1 MCKIVWK
8 LLIPKTRSKNF
19 AVEEMLGK
27 VFGPE
32 LDVSFTD
39 KTMRSRFYNGD
50 STGKYKSCMAFF
62 LFQSGAA
69 DAGHP
74 FTYGTFPPW
83 LDLQKAWK
91 EITDSMEQKE
101 SDSFQKQIR
110 NFLKSLQ
117 PKEGNPL
124 SYQLARISEAV
135 QREPLEAQL
144 ATLSIIA
151 CTWGV
156 WESAFKKKSRDAAK
170 SEQDI
175 RQLARLILPKDVSIQ
190 TALPQNSIDQ
200 ALQAD
205 HDQDTLQAQ
214 VLLAQAR
221 VLLRQCH
228 YQEAGRL
235 CEEIIQDFTY
245 SPDILRGEACYILYE
260 CCRAGLGSYKLSR
273 SFDSEEELL
282 VLAKKFGY
290 DHNAACD
297 RRILPTPRRSS
308 DSRQGVCVCNAHND
322 AGSWLESTMPAGW
335 EMKYSSSPASFVN
348 CSETV
353 RFVLLDEKL
362 EKNVQDALLILGKIQ
377 QSDHWKHSE
386 LFIRCEEEKASP
398 LLDTALSFLRSSRPG
413 EEMCPVHI
421 HLLDEAKRTAQTLYA
436 RHPLFYPFTLDPD
449 SKLSD
454 PLHLVILSSASNT
467 SLASWLVREASWLLP
482 VLPNTHITLLSP
494 YAGKI
499 RSHIATAC
507 PGLAEQ
513 ITFGREKTRQTRL
526 AIEGVKFP
534 EMEFIEVD
542 FESPQL
548 LYELQQ
554 IESKKGLKYYVIDA
568 GSDLETIA
576 LGTRVRENNIRR
588 AVEKRQIDLY
598 SRNRAVIA
606 LYCVSPHMVRLA
618 QQLLVPKEKEQGNQW
633 FNNYG
638 FVTFGALDEM
648 YAWDNLDGGIFEQA
662 AQCLHLMYCG
672 AAFHPKEERT
682 REKDLDSYFQS
693 LYNQDSSL
701 AAVIGFPY
709 RLFCA
714 GIVAPCWYIQDPD
727 AYWSEP
733 QRLDLADK
741 LQTALAK
748 DKNLLFRLAQYE
760 HTRWT
765 CYLISRGWLGFSDS
779 DQAVQII
786 KAGAPK
792 HMLQIARLHACI
804 CSWDDLKA
812 LHSSLDWAY
821 RNERTDGLRSVP
833 DERFLKYYAP
843 EQKYTYFQHLDDES
857 ILKTPQV
864 LRTEWFAVREKEK
877 KREEYIK

>member
-8 LLIPKTRSKNF
+8 PLIPQTRSQNF
-19 AVEEMLGK
+19 AVEEVLEK
-27 VFGPE
+27 AFGAE
-32 LDVSFTD
+32 LSISFTG

-50 STGKYKSCMAFF
+50 STGIYKDCMAFF
-62 LFQSGAA
+62 LSKSTVP
-69 DAGHP
+69 DTDHP

-101 SDSFQKQIR
+101 SDCFQKQIR

-117 PKEGNPL
+117 PKEQNAL
-124 SYQLARISEAV
+124 SQQLARISKAV
-135 QREPLEAQL
+135 QREPLAAQL
-144 ATLSIIA
+144 STLSMIA

-156 WESAFKKKSRDAAK
+156 WESAFKKNSRDAAK
-170 SEQDI
+170 SELEI
-175 RQLARLILPKDVSIQ
+175 CRLAQLILPEGVPIQ
-190 TALPQNSIDQ
+190 TTLPKDPIDH
-200 ALQAD
+200 AREKD
-205 HDQDTLQAQ
+205 HATAAEQAQ
-214 VLLAQAR
+214 ALLAQAR
-221 VLLRQCH
+221 ALLRQCH
-228 YQEAGRL
+228 YQEAGEACTQIL
-235 CEEIIQDFTY
+235 QKFTNA
-245 SPDILRGEACYILYE
+245 PDIVRGEAYDILYK
-260 CCRAGLGSYKLSR
+260 CCTAGLGAYKLPR
-273 SFDSEEELL
+273 SFGSVEQLSAE
-282 VLAKKFGY
+282 AKNLGY
-290 DHNAACD
+290 DHDTACD
-297 RRILPTPRRSS
+297 RRILPVPRRCS
-308 DSRQGVCVCNAHND
+308 DSGQGVCVCNAHND
-322 AGSWLESTMPAGW
+322 ACSWLESTMPTGW
-335 EMKYSSSPASFVN
+335 EMKYSPSPASFVH

-353 RFVLLDEKL
+353 RFALLDEDL
-362 EKNVQDALLILGKIQ
+362 EKNVRDALQVLGTIQ
-377 QSDHWKHSE
+377 QTNHWKHSE
-386 LFIRCEEEKASP
+386 IFIRCEEEKTSP
-398 LLDTALSFLRSSRPG
+398 LLDTALSFLRSSWKSSDA
-413 EEMCPVHI
+413 CPVHV
-421 HLLDEAKRTAQTLYA
+421 HLLDEAKNTAQSLYA
-436 RHPLFYPFTLDPD
+436 RHPLFYPFTLNPD
-449 SKLSD
+449 SRLSD
-454 PLHLVILSSASNT
+454 PLHLVILSSAPNT

-482 VLPNTHITLLSP
+482 VLSNTHITLLSP
-494 YAGKI
+494 CADKI
-499 RSHIATAC
+499 RSHIGAAC

-513 ITFGREKTRQTRL
+513 ITFGREKSRQTRL
-526 AIEGVKFP
+526 SIKDIKFP
-534 EMEFIEVD
+534 EMEFIDVD

-548 LYELQQ
+548 SYELQQ
-554 IESKKGLKYYVIDA
+554 IEAKKGLKYYVIDA

-606 LYCVSPHMVRLA
+606 LRCVSPHMAHLA
-618 QQLLVPKEKEQGNQW
+618 RELLVPKEKKPGNQW

-638 FVTFGALDEM
+638 FTTFGALDEL
-648 YAWDNLDGGIFEQA
+648 YSWDNLDGGVFEEA

-672 AAFHPKEERT
+672 AAFRPEEKRT

-693 LYNQDSSL
+693 LYNQDSSR

-709 RLFCA
+709 RLFRA

-733 QRLDLADK
+733 QRLDLANR
-741 LQTALAK
+741 LQMSLAK
-748 DKNLLFRLAQYE
+748 DKKLLSRLAQYE

-821 RNERTDGLRSVP
+821 RNERTDGLHSLP
-833 DERFLKYYAP
+833 DDSFSKYYDP
-843 EQKYTYFQHLDDES
+843 EKEYTYFQHLDDES
-857 ILKTPQV
+857 IQKTPQV

-877 KREEYIK
+877 EREEYIK